1 MADALLSTPGRYR
14 LFSYIFFEEVLF
26 VSHINLPGQ
35 APDLPYRVLAQG
47 PLDLPSEKIGL
58 IYGLSGLL

>member
-1 MADALLSTPGRYR
+1 MPRALLSAPGCYR

-26 VSHINLPGQ
+26 VSHINLLGQ

-47 PLDLPSEKIGL
+47 PLDFTL
-58 IYGLSGLL
+58 